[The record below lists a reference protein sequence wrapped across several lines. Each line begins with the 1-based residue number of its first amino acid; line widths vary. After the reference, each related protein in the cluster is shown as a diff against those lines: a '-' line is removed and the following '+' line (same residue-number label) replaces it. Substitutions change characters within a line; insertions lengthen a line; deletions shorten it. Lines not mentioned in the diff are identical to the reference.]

1 MNEFET
7 NWSKDELKAY
17 ILMYCSQAD
26 FVVSKQET
34 DYIKSKI
41 KIDHFEKI
49 QFEVTKS
56 SDYES
61 IQKMLYSM
69 EKHGYSKDEKETLFN
84 EIKELF
90 LSDGSY
96 EILEK
101 NLFNGLSRILK

>member
-7 NWSKDELKAY
+7 NWSKEELKTY

-26 FVVSKQET
+26 FNVSPEET

-41 KIDHFEKI
+41 NIDHFEGI
-49 QFEVTKS
+49 QKEVNKS

-69 EKHGYSKDEKETLFN
+69 EKHGYSKDEKETLFK

-96 EILEK
+96 ETLEK
-101 NLFNGLSRILK
+101 NLFSGLSRILK

>member
-1 MNEFET
+1 MNDFQT
-7 NWSKDELKAY
+7 NWSKDELKTY
-17 ILMYCSQAD
+17 ILMYCSLAD
-26 FVVSKQET
+26 FKISPEET

-41 KIDHFEKI
+41 DIDHFEEI
-49 QFEVTKS
+49 QKEVNKS

-96 EILEK
+96 EALEK